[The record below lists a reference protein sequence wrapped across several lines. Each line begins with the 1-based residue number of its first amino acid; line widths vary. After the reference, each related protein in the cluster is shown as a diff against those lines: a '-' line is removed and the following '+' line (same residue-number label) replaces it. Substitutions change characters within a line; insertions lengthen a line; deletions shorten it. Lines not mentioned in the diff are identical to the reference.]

1 LRRRTDVVVVASSLL
16 ALGLSLLQLSRMVP
30 SELPTIEQTLPAP
43 AAAEAAAVR
52 TLGGGGS
59 ELALVTLT
67 SAQPPADERLREIE
81 VALARLPGVVR
92 TWSAASRLRLELSP
106 DAAEG
111 FRLVTAPAP
120 TTARSRLDAFLSP
133 APNARVIL
141 LGLAPR
147 TAELSAARV
156 FWSALEEAL
165 HRLHRPGE
173 ELRACGTAGLR
184 VASWRQ
190 AAADGGRLLPF
201 LMAAVILV
209 PLVCFRSL
217 TAALFPLV
225 LSALATAVTMLLYRQ
240 VHGGLDPWIL
250 VLVPLCWS
258 IASMDA
264 LHLYEAAQHQPVAAA
279 RRALWLPCLL
289 TAGTTASSLLVLCL
303 PGAPPLLQTFG
314 LWGALGTAIAYAL
327 TFLLAGP
334 MLRLFPPRPAAAW
347 PRQIARLL
355 VTGAR
360 RRAWLVRTAW
370 LGLVL
375 GSVWMAGRLR
385 LAPKYPHIFTADH
398 ETSRNLQAIEDLLG
412 SELAPLDL
420 YLEATTPEGRAPR
433 KLLAAALTLELYL
446 RTLPETRL
454 SLSAGTI
461 IDEWLRHDPRAETL
475 LASPRFAE
483 VVARSRSTLDDP
495 RLQSWL
501 SLERGVARAQ
511 LLLAPVEFARK
522 EELIGWLRHFAD
534 TMLPGYRLRL
544 GGPGYLYH
552 LAEREGVRGLYQ
564 SAAIDAVLLLA
575 ILTVVL
581 RRARLVLAGLAGN
594 LLPLVLLAGLMALF
608 RIPWSLGLLALPVVV
623 LGLAI
628 DDTIHLLWPLRR
640 SNVSSSAA
648 TGFARAVR
656 SSGTA
661 VVATGLLLAA
671 CLAALGRSGFQVN
684 RELGVLLPAGLL
696 LALLAELTLL
706 PALLTSWRRR

>member
-1 LRRRTDVVVVASSLL
+1 MVVVASSLV
-16 ALGLSLLQLSRMVP
+16 ALGLSLLQLSRLVP
-30 SELPTIEQTLPAP
+30 SPLPTIEQTLPAP
-43 AAAEAAAVR
+43 AAAEAAAIR
-52 TLGGGGS
+52 TLGGGGA
-59 ELALVTLT
+59 ELALVTVTGAPTL
-67 SAQPPADERLREIE
+67 ERLREIE
-81 VALARLPGVVR
+81 QTLARLPDVVR
-92 TWSAASRLRLELSP
+92 TWSAASRLRLTLSP
-106 DAAEG
+106 DPAEG
-111 FRLVTAPAP
+111 FRLETAPAK
-120 TTARSRLDAFLSP
+120 TGARLDTFLSP

-147 TAELSAARV
+147 TAELRAAQT
-156 FWSALEEAL
+156 FWGALEEAL
-165 HRLHRPGE
+165 VHLRRPGE

-201 LMAAVILV
+201 LVAAVILV
-209 PLVCFRSL
+209 PLICFRSL
-217 TAALFPLV
+217 AAALFPLV
-225 LSALATAVTMLLYRQ
+225 LSALATAVTLLLYRR

-264 LHLYEAAQHQPVAAA
+264 LHLYEAAQHQPVASA

-289 TAGTTASSLLVLCL
+289 TAGTTALSLLVLCL
-303 PGAPPLLQTFG
+303 PGTPPLLQTFG
-314 LWGALGTAIAYAL
+314 LWGALGTAIAYVL

-347 PRQIARLL
+347 PRQTARWL
-355 VTGAR
+355 VAMSR
-360 RRAWLVRTAW
+360 RRAWLVRAGW
-370 LGLVL
+370 LALVL

-385 LAPKYPHIFTADH
+385 LAPKYPHIFTAGH
-398 ETSRNLQAIEDLLG
+398 ESSRDLQAIEDLLG

-433 KLLAAALTLELYL
+433 KLLAAAVALELYL

-454 SLSAGTI
+454 SLSVGTL
-461 IDEWLRHDPRAETL
+461 IDEWLRSDPRAEAL

-483 VVARSRSTLDDP
+483 MVAKSGPVLDDP

-501 SLERGVARAQ
+501 SLERGVARTQ
-511 LLLAPVEFARK
+511 VLLAPVDFARK

-564 SAAIDAVLLLA
+564 SAIIDAVLLLA
-575 ILTVVL
+575 ILAVVL
-581 RRARLVLAGLAGN
+581 RRPRLVLAGLAGN
-594 LLPLVLLAGLMALF
+594 VLPLVLLAGLMAWVS
-608 RIPWSLGLLALPVVV
+608 IPWSLGLLGLPVVV

-628 DDTIHLLWPLRR
+628 DDTVHLLWPLRR
-640 SNVSSSAA
+640 TSNPPA

-684 RELGVLLPAGLL
+684 RELGLLLPAGLL